1 MASTTEYEKYDSAVD
16 DIISIVYRSYF
27 GKTVDDEFL
36 SDLKLLIEKTLIYS
50 NIMKPVTDPVKPVL
64 KTELECLPMP
74 NEILVKI
81 FGYLNIEEISCCA
94 QVSHQFNTI
103 SKDFSLWQSWGKLCM
118 DDMKVP
124 TDFLTYIIQR
134 GITGIS
140 LLKCEILP
148 PRVKLTELKP
158 HLKTLSL
165 DGVKG
170 DKTLLNEIITSHPME
185 EVHFRECMS
194 EYDPIQNTY
203 SEFDISQFIR
213 VLPQI
218 GSQLRS
224 LNLQNGLLGKFC
236 DLISIS
242 SIVNTCLSLEE
253 LNLSGNSLN
262 EEAISYLCENLTSN
276 ILKLNIDI
284 GGWRKFDEGLY
295 DNNIRALVKSCPK
308 LKILDIRCNE
318 NVTYQSL
325 VAICDGLHFLECLGL
340 PDSIGDELGLPNN
353 INLSKMDTL
362 KSKETLKELRIGN
375 CKAGNWGNCNYNQ
388 SILMWEM
395 PHLRKHN
402 CYHDF
407 EVAMINREDF
417 RRVECCPICHEYIK
431 YCWDHECLEK

>member
-103 SKDFSLWQSWGKLCM
+103 SKDFSLWQSWRKLCM

-194 EYDPIQNTY
+194 EYDPIENTY

-253 LNLSGNSLN
+253 LNLSG
-262 EEAISYLCENLTSN
+262 T
-276 ILKLNIDI
+276 
-284 GGWRKFDEGLY
+284 
-295 DNNIRALVKSCPK
+295 
-308 LKILDIRCNE
+308 
-318 NVTYQSL
+318 
-325 VAICDGLHFLECLGL
+325 
-340 PDSIGDELGLPNN
+340 
-353 INLSKMDTL
+353 
-362 KSKETLKELRIGN
+362 
-375 CKAGNWGNCNYNQ
+375 
-388 SILMWEM
+388 
-395 PHLRKHN
+395 
-402 CYHDF
+402 
-407 EVAMINREDF
+407 
-417 RRVECCPICHEYIK
+417 
-431 YCWDHECLEK
+431 